1 MITATHS
8 SAAHRFGRRWSPLA
22 TIVKKAAPKFYWIA
36 WLIVASAIG
45 LELAAPDKV
54 ATIDPASI
62 SKDQGFAYTLRLRS
76 DSAMALWVLA
86 PGDDLEAQHRSLLEL
101 FEDGRP
107 LREAHARHEN
117 IRALGGGRYSH
128 WHRILLFSS
137 TDGTSPPTAAHTYS
151 YRAPQSIAPW
161 LRGLALLCAFFIL
174 FRLRR
179 SLLAALVSPELHRL
193 VVLLSMAAALT
204 VTALT
209 AYSLWGAWQLID
221 LQADSAAYLAPAA
234 TALFSGDWGH
244 LMRPFV
250 YPAIAFVAIWSGGTL
265 DHLIAL
271 HIAAYLLGA
280 PLIYAIVLM
289 PGQFVARPLDHS
301 RPAFHRSISHLIAAT
316 AVVVYF
322 SLSALYLASVFY
334 VAPEIFSSIAALTA
348 LWLVLKLMLDR
359 ELKPGSLVA
368 CALGTGLCAAAI
380 VGMKPALLALAGLS
394 LLLAGWG
401 LWQQRTRLQPVM
413 LIVTCGAMIALPAAV
428 AVGDR
433 YLAHQYHDVSA
444 RLFGPTTVF
453 CNNADIISQALETPS
468 SRARQLLGDTA
479 ARDVA
484 QFLKDVQ
491 EDESWPILGFNGDR
505 CMYTFAARRIALE
518 RRYFGPT
525 SDDVVRTYR
534 QLLTASIADAPE
546 MYTIRVARQFKRF
559 LLDRSADDCYR
570 HDQHTWLPGTF
581 APDLPMVQRL
591 VEERGSGIR
600 RRMLPHPLPL
610 DTLCNDF
617 AKRMTTAH
625 IPLVALALSGAT
637 LCFFGRR
644 TMPRRLMTLAQ
655 AALVSIGFW
664 LSTAPIVAL
673 VHTFDIERYIT
684 VTFPLYVVMLA
695 STLCFSLVLAGYGLT
710 RAVDWGRGRRL
721 GWRRL
726 PKSPSALPP
735 AP

>member
-1 MITATHS
+1 M
-8 SAAHRFGRRWSPLA
+8 
-22 TIVKKAAPKFYWIA
+22 
-36 WLIVASAIG
+36 
-45 LELAAPDKV
+45 
-54 ATIDPASI
+54 
-62 SKDQGFAYTLRLRS
+62 
-76 DSAMALWVLA
+76 
-86 PGDDLEAQHRSLLEL
+86 
-101 FEDGRP
+101 
-107 LREAHARHEN
+107 
-117 IRALGGGRYSH
+117 
-128 WHRILLFSS
+128 
-137 TDGTSPPTAAHTYS
+137 
-151 YRAPQSIAPW
+151 
-161 LRGLALLCAFFIL
+161 
-174 FRLRR
+174 
-179 SLLAALVSPELHRL
+179 
-193 VVLLSMAAALT
+193 
-204 VTALT
+204 
-209 AYSLWGAWQLID
+209 WGAWQLID
-221 LQADSAAYLAPAA
+221 LQPDSSVYLAPAA
-234 TALFSGDWGH
+234 TALFSGEWSH
-244 LMRPFV
+244 RARPFV

-271 HIAAYLLGA
+271 HIGAYLLGA

-289 PGQFVARPLDHS
+289 PGQLVARPLDHS

-348 LWLVLKLMLDR
+348 LWLSLKLMLDR
-359 ELKPGSLVA
+359 ELKPGNLVA

-505 CMYTFAARRIALE
+505 CMYTFAVRRIALE

-534 QLLTASIADAPE
+534 QLLIASIADAPGL
-546 MYTIRVARQFKRF
+546 YARRVVRQFKRF
-559 LLDRSADDCYR
+559 LLDRSAGDCYR
-570 HDQHTWLPGTF
+570 HDQHAWLPGTF
-581 APDLPMVQRL
+581 APDLPLVQRL
-591 VEERGSGIR
+591 VEERGSAIR
-600 RRMLPHPLPL
+600 GHTLPHPFPL
-610 DTLCNDF
+610 DTLCNDL

-625 IPLVALALSGAT
+625 TTLVALALIGAM
-637 LCFFGRR
+637 LCFFRRR
-644 TMPRRLMTLAQ
+644 TMPRLLMTLAR
-655 AALVSIGFW
+655 AALISVAFW

-695 STLCFSLVLAGYGLT
+695 STLCFSLTLFVYGLT
-710 RAVDWGRGRRL
+710 RAVDWGARSTAGMAAIPQATVGATADIVIGAQTSVTVCGARRGMMGRISNTRESMQI
-721 GWRRL
+721 RY
-726 PKSPSALPP
+726 
-735 AP
+735 